1 MNYTMQC
8 RIFSFSPSEQY
19 NMQRSI
25 SEWLLKENVNVFH
38 VLQSSGLRDAYGGIV
53 TTITIFYTQS

>member
-1 MNYTMQC
+1 
-8 RIFSFSPSEQY
+8 
-19 NMQRSI
+19 MQRSI